1 MILFARIFPGVIMFF
16 ISLATPKIGLQ
27 IPDRVE
33 KVVVTS
39 SCVTF
44 GPSLPGQSLTE
55 DSSNFHP
62 FLTAYERS
70 RYQMEHVVTAY
81 VNQGLSVIVVNPTR
95 VFGPGLL
102 TEGNS
107 VTKMIQLYLRGK

>member
-1 MILFARIFPGVIMFF
+1 
-16 ISLATPKIGLQ
+16 
-27 IPDRVE
+27 
-33 KVVVTS
+33 
-39 SCVTF
+39 
-44 GPSLPGQSLTE
+44 
-55 DSSNFHP
+55 
-62 FLTAYERS
+62 
-70 RYQMEHVVTAY
+70 MEHVVAAY

>member
-1 MILFARIFPGVIMFF
+1 MG
-16 ISLATPKIGLQ
+16 
-27 IPDRVE
+27 VE